1 VGGIFP
7 RMPRLDMHLHTSA
20 SPDCRCAP
28 ERVVERAVRLGL
40 DRIVITDHDEI
51 WGALRARDLDPER
64 VLVGE
69 EVRTR
74 EGVDVIGILLEHR
87 IAPGQSLAESCAA
100 IREQGGIVYL
110 PHPFDIR
117 RGGGGSWLEQRVE
130 VVEMVDVVEVHN
142 ARTWRAA
149 LDRRADEWAEAHGKL
164 RGAGSDAHTLGEM
177 GRGVVELPDF
187 APEREAMLAALGRG
201 RVVVAR
207 RSSPARSLLSTYA
220 TLRGRLEERAGRAG
234 SEEGR

>member
-1 VGGIFP
+1 
-7 RMPRLDMHLHTSA
+7 MPRLDMHLHTSA

-28 ERVVERAVRLGL
+28 ARVVQRAARLGL

-51 WGALRARDLDPER
+51 SGALRARDLDPRR

-69 EVRTR
+69 EIRTR
-74 EGVDVIGILLEHR
+74 EGVDVIGILLESR
-87 IAPGQSLAESCAA
+87 IAPGMSLAESCAA

-110 PHPFDIR
+110 PHPFDTR
-117 RGGGGSWLEQRVE
+117 RGGGGAWLEQM
-130 VVEMVDVVEVHN
+130 VEMVDVVEVHN
-142 ARTWRAA
+142 ARTWRAR
-149 LDRRADEWAEAHGKL
+149 LDRRAEDWAEAHGKL

-187 APEREAMLAALGRG
+187 APERDSMLEALRRG
-201 RVVVAR
+201 RVAVRR

-220 TLRGRLEERAGRAG
+220 TLRGRLEGRAAERG
-234 SEEGR
+234 EAR